1 MLNDFNKQTEKFLHR
16 WVPSKELMASMPQAD
31 EETPEQME
39 KRLELFMQKVERQ
52 AQEELAKR
60 KASRFYQFFSQ
71 LVSAGLQH
79 PSAVAA
85 LIISIC
91 AVLFMTVAKYNRRE
105 LHEAASVSFPADEA
119 LKEAEG
125 TIELLR
131 AGSRQ
136 LEGSPDPRTVA
147 NLNMVILQKYRDGI
161 RPKEEELPPNVRA
174 RLAEMVLV
182 YNDSLT
188 QWRARNESAHPVQQ
202 NPVPLSIET
211 DDSEKVAAIYEA
223 VGRDSPANAD
233 ILKNAS
239 IVSISEDENTGTSRW
254 EWLTDTDPQS
264 WDEASFRQSANR
276 TDTILRIRD
285 QRGYL
290 REFAP
295 SQGVHSTAQ
304 PK

>member
-1 MLNDFNKQTEKFLHR
+1 MLDDFNKQTEKFLHR
-16 WVPSKELMASMPQAD
+16 WVPSKELIASMPQAG

-39 KRLELFMQKVERQ
+39 KRLELFMQKVESQ

-60 KASRFYQFFSQ
+60 KASRFYQFFSEF
-71 LVSAGLQH
+71 VSARLQH
-79 PSAVAA
+79 PSAVTA

-105 LHEAASVSFPADEA
+105 LHEAVSVSFPADEA
-119 LKEAEG
+119 LKDAES

-136 LEGSPDPRTVA
+136 LESSPDPTTVA
-147 NLNMVILQKYRDGI
+147 SLNIVIRQKYRDGI
-161 RPKEEELPPNVRA
+161 KPKEEELPPTVRA

-188 QWRARNESAHPVQQ
+188 QWRTRNESAHPVRQ
-202 NPVPLSIET
+202 NLAPLSIET

-223 VGRDSPANAD
+223 VAKDNPANAD

-239 IVSISEDENTGTSRW
+239 IVSISEDENVGKSRW

-285 QRGYL
+285 QRGNL
-290 REFAP
+290 REFTP
-295 SQGVHSTAQ
+295 SQGLPFKAQ
-304 PK
+304 RK